1 MCGTTTS
8 ILGGGEENE
17 MGSMEQAEQHV
28 TGGGNEQLCR
38 RAQKGLYQWVTIVYN
53 FVFTVKKLL
62 I

>member
-17 MGSMEQAEQHV
+17 MGSMEQAGQHV

-38 RAQKGLYQWVTIVYN
+38 RAQKGSYQWVTIVYN
-53 FVFTVKKLL
+53 FVFTV
-62 I
+62 INC